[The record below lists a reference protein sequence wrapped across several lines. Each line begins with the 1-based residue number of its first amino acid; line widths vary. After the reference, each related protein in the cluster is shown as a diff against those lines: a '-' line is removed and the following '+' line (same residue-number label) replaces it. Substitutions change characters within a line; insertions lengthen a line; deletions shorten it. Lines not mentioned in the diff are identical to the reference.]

1 MKISLTKKK
10 DQSLPEQIFQSI
22 SDRILSGLIS
32 EGEKLP
38 SVRKLAEQLGVSL
51 VTVQKS
57 YEMLEK
63 KQLIERRQGK
73 GSYAKRSVKRIEEEN
88 PYNWQNMIEDF
99 LPRAQ
104 TWKEM
109 KSFSRQHKYNLSL
122 ANLAHELLPVEH
134 LTEISTLVIQ
144 DEPTILSSYSPG
156 PGDQILRE
164 VVSEYL
170 LDEGLEVSAEQI
182 VITSGAQQGLEL
194 IARTFLGEGDVV
206 FVEAPTYIGII
217 DILKSRGV
225 TIKTIPT
232 NEDGMNLNVLLQMC
246 EQFSPKFI
254 YTNPTFQNPT
264 GTILSEKKRRRL
276 VEIAQA
282 FHVIIIEDDPWGE
295 LRFEGSTKPMKSIDE
310 DGHVIYLKSFSKPIS
325 PGFRVGCIVAD
336 GKILNK
342 LKAAKSVSDLGSP
355 LLNQRIIAR
364 FIQSFNFE
372 AHFKKMNNLLLLRR
386 DLLIDTLN
394 HLDIE
399 GLRWTVPCG
408 GPVMWITFP
417 THVNTEHLLID
428 CLKQELLFLPS
439 AMCYPNEP
447 EVNHLRISY
456 GNLSLKTYKEALEI
470 FKEIVKSHMES
481 LDPFTEDTP
490 LF

>member
-1 MKISLTKKK
+1 MKISLSKQTEH
-10 DQSLPEQIFQSI
+10 SLPEQIFQSV
-22 SDRILSGLIS
+22 SDRIRSGLIA
-32 EGEKLP
+32 EGERLP
-38 SVRKLAEQLGVSL
+38 SVRKLADQLEVSL
-51 VTVQKS
+51 VTVQKA
-57 YEMLEK
+57 YELLEK

-73 GSYAKRSVKRIEEEN
+73 GSYVKRSVERIEQSN

-109 KSFSRQHKYNLSL
+109 KSFSRQHKYNLSI
-122 ANLAHELLPVEH
+122 ANLAHDLLPVEE
-134 LTEISTLVIQ
+134 LTNISTKVIR
-144 DEPTILSSYSPG
+144 DEPTILTSYSPG
-156 PGDQILRE
+156 PGDHILRE
-164 VVSEYL
+164 VISDYL
-170 LDEGLEVSAEQI
+170 VVEGLNVSPNKI

-194 IARTFLGEGDVV
+194 IAKTFLGVGDVV

-217 DILKSRGV
+217 DIFKSRGV

-264 GTILSEKKRRRL
+264 GTTLSEKKRRRL

-282 FHVIIIEDDPWGE
+282 FQVIIMEDDPWGE
-295 LRFEGSTKPMKSIDE
+295 LRFEAPTKPMKSMDE
-310 DGHVIYLKSFSKPIS
+310 NGHVIYLKSFSKPIS

-372 AHFKKMNNLLLLRR
+372 SHFKKMNKLLLLRR
-386 DLLIDTLN
+386 NLLINALN
-394 HLDIE
+394 ELNIE
-399 GLRWTVPCG
+399 GLKWTIPNG

-417 THVNTEHLLID
+417 SHVNTEHLLID
-428 CLKQELLFLPS
+428 ALKQELLFMPS

-456 GNLSLKTYKEALEI
+456 GNLSLNTYKEALDV
-470 FKEIVKSHMES
+470 FKKVVQDHMEG
-481 LDPFTEDTP
+481 LNPFTEDTP